1 MQNQSW
7 KYHFLQTIL
16 LAVPVCLS
24 NVGHITVDLAD
35 NYFVGQLPERTIG
48 QAAISL
54 AGSFYVL
61 VLVLGIGV
69 SYSLTPI
76 VAELNA
82 KKDKAGIATHLRHS
96 LIINLVTTAGLF
108 AILFFCSGFLRYT
121 GKDPEV
127 VDIAIKFL
135 NVIML
140 SMIPLSVFFTFKQFT
155 EGMSDTRTAMVITI
169 AANALNIFLN
179 YLLVFGKFGFP
190 QMGIMGSCWATF
202 ISRTLMAISMFAYVR
217 FGKKYS
223 GYRVNLFSGKTSRDI
238 FKEHLRIGIP
248 SALMFGLEVAAFSI
262 PTLFI
267 PDSSQL
273 AAHRLALSLAAMT
286 YMVSS
291 GLGAAATIRVG
302 HYVGMNDQLAIRRAG
317 FSAILLSISFMMMSA
332 LMFIIF
338 RNELPAIF
346 NEETDVLNY
355 TAVLLL
361 IGAAFQ
367 LFDGTQVTAQGALRG
382 LKDTVYP
389 GWVAFIAYWLIG
401 LPISW
406 LLCVPLEM
414 GAKGVWYGFV
424 AGLIVAAI
432 GFILRFNKLSRLK
445 TAEVI

>member
-16 LAVPVCLS
+16 LALPVCLS

-35 NYFVGQLPERTIG
+35 NYFVGQLAERTNG

-61 VLVLGIGV
+61 VLVLSIGV

-82 KKDKAGIATHLRHS
+82 KNDKAAIAVHLRHS

-108 AILFFCSGFLRYT
+108 ILLFFSAGVLRFT

-127 VDIAIKFL
+127 VELAIRFL

-155 EGMSDTRTAMVITI
+155 EGMSDTRTAMVITVG
-169 AANALNIFLN
+169 ANILNIVLN
-179 YLLVFGKFGFP
+179 YLLVFGKYGFP
-190 QMGIMGSCWATF
+190 EMGVMGSCWATF
-202 ISRTLMAISMFAYVR
+202 ISRTLMALCMYAYVR
-217 FGKKYS
+217 FGKRYS
-223 GYRVNLFSGKTSRDI
+223 GYRINLFSGSTNRDI
-238 FKEHLRIGIP
+238 FKSHLRIGVP

-267 PDSSQL
+267 PGSAQL

-302 HYVGMNDQLAIRRAG
+302 HYVGMNDKPAIRRAG
-317 FSAILLSISFMMMSA
+317 FSAILLSVAFMMLSA
-332 LMFIIF
+332 LLFIMF
-338 RNELPAIF
+338 RNKLPAIF
-346 NEETDVLNY
+346 NTEMEVLEI
-355 TAVLLL
+355 ASLLL
-361 IGAAFQ
+361 VIGAAFQ

-401 LPISW
+401 LPLSW
-406 LLCVPLEM
+406 VLCVPMEM
-414 GAKGVWYGFV
+414 GAAGVWFGFV
-424 AGLIVAAI
+424 AGLAIAAG
-432 GFILRFNKLSRLK
+432 GFILRYNKLTRTL
-445 TAEVI
+445 